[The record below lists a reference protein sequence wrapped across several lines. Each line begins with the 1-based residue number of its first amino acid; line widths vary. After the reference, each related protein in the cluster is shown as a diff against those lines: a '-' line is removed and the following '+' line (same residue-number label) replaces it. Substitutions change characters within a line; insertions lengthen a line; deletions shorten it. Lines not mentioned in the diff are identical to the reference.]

1 LDILSIEFPSGGQMK
16 LTVQM
21 PEAGC
26 FTTQGLP
33 HLPKRLFRL
42 FPQLNRHKCE
52 NDYGYTFR
60 RECRDTELPHLL
72 EHLIIELQ
80 SQVEPNCLL
89 RGQTV
94 WNWRQDPRGRFHVF
108 VDYHNEILAIAAVRL
123 AERII
128 KAIDA
133 RDMEEVDVAVEIQ
146 RLHDIARMARELTAA
161 LPATGDHS
169 WDRAPALKESAVPA

>member
-1 LDILSIEFPSGGQMK
+1 MK

-21 PEAGC
+21 PETGA
-26 FTTQGLP
+26 FTTLGMP

-80 SQVEPNCLL
+80 SQAEPHGLL
-89 RGQTV
+89 CGQTM
-94 WNWRQDPRGRFHVF
+94 WNWRQDPRGRFHVY
-108 VDYHNEILAIAAVRL
+108 VDYTNEVLAIAAVRL

-128 KAIDA
+128 KAIDG
-133 RDMEEVDVAVEIQ
+133 RDMEHVDVEVEMV
-146 RLHDIARMARELTAA
+146 RLKEIARIGRELAA
-161 LPATGDHS
+161 GLPRASRNSWEGAAPATEP
-169 WDRAPALKESAVPA
+169 APVAQRVEPLAEPVAA

>member
-1 LDILSIEFPSGGQMK
+1 MEILSIEFPSGSQMK

-21 PEAGC
+21 PEAGS

-42 FPQLNRHKCE
+42 FPQLSRHKCE

-108 VDYHNEILAIAAVRL
+108 VDYHNEILAIASVRL

-128 KAIDA
+128 KAIDS
-133 RDMEEVDVAVEIQ
+133 RDMEEVDVAVEMQ

-161 LPATGDHS
+161 MPANEDHS
-169 WDRAPALKESAVPA
+169 WDRAPALKESTVPA